1 MFSLLIQAV
10 ADTISCQDN
19 SSCDHDSLEF
29 SVMKSF
35 LKTLSLLLL
44 LHTFS
49 GFSALAQT
57 TMPGVPTV
65 SSRQDLGALQ
75 KIAEQFIKIQT
86 TGMSGTVSA
95 AVDPVDNRLS
105 LAACTAPQ
113 AFLPNGSRLWGRTSI
128 GIRCTAPSPWT
139 VYLRATVQVIAEYI
153 VTTAPLAQGQTIGP
167 DNISKVKGDLSNLPN
182 GVITDASQAIGRI
195 ANTSLAAGA
204 PLRLDALRG
213 NRVVQ
218 QGQVVRVV
226 STGPGFQITTEGR
239 ALTNASEGQIAQAK
253 TPAGQVISGIA
264 KTGGILEINY

>member
-1 MFSLLIQAV
+1 
-10 ADTISCQDN
+10 
-19 SSCDHDSLEF
+19 
-29 SVMKSF
+29 MKS
-35 LKTLSLLLL
+35 LIKALSLLLL
-44 LHTFS
+44 LQALS

-57 TMPGVPTV
+57 AAPQ
-65 SSRQDLGALQ
+65 RQDLGALQ
-75 KIAEQFIKIQT
+75 KIAEQFIKVQT
-86 TGMSGTVSA
+86 TGISGTVNA
-95 AVDPVDNRLS
+95 AVDPVDNRLN
-105 LAACTAPQ
+105 LAACAAPQ

-167 DNISKVKGDLSNLPN
+167 NNISKIKGDLSNLPN
-182 GVITDASQAIGRI
+182 GIITDASQAIGRV
-195 ANTSLAAGA
+195 ANISLAAGA

-218 QGQVVRVV
+218 QGQIVRVV
-226 STGPGFQITTEGR
+226 SNGPGFQITTEGR

-264 KTGGILEINY
+264 RTGGILEINY